1 MRNILM
7 TGVAALT
14 ASMVVAACQAASD
27 AKAED
32 PVAAQEA
39 ANLEKALYCMD
50 LLFNKHDIDA
60 SRTEC
65 FGETYIQHNP
75 MAPDGPD
82 AVLGFM
88 SGFFENFPEAAIDV
102 KRATADGDLVWIH
115 YTTKPTPDALGLA
128 VRPRALPREPR

>member
-1 MRNILM
+1 
-7 TGVAALT
+7 
-14 ASMVVAACQAASD
+14 
-27 AKAED
+27 
-32 PVAAQEA
+32 
-39 ANLEKALYCMD
+39 MD
-50 LLFNKHDIDA
+50 LLFNKHDIEA

-115 YTTKPTPDALGLA
+115 YNNKPTPDALGLA
-128 VRPRALPREPR
+128 VVDIFRMEDGKLVPGHFK